1 MIPLLKIELLQNL
14 YETLAVE
21 PLGLARIVK
30 DEQATWTG
38 LGNSLLLITH
48 LMILLAIFVMK
59 PLILIIV
66 QLLLIAQNVSI
77 EMVELLLVEIDLMEA
92 NLEIILIPSLFSIPE
107 TIKALTIRMSLFEV
121 LVQ

>member
-1 MIPLLKIELLQNL
+1 
-14 YETLAVE
+14 
-21 PLGLARIVK
+21 
-30 DEQATWTG
+30 
-38 LGNSLLLITH
+38 
-48 LMILLAIFVMK
+48 MILLAIFVMK